1 MDTQM
6 LIRIV
11 VGVLMIA
18 VVGALAVKRVLW
30 LTKLIR
36 SGQPLSE
43 GNNRK
48 DNLGKRITTQFEE
61 VFGQTR
67 LLRWSV
73 PGIAHFF
80 TMWGFFILGSVYV
93 EAFGQLVDH
102 DFHIPIVG
110 RWDALGFLQDFFAV
124 AVLLGI
130 ITFAIIRIVR
140 EPKKHGRDSRFYG
153 SHTGGAW
160 LILFMIFNVI
170 WTYALVRGAAVNT
183 GALPYGNGAFF
194 SQLMGAIL
202 HPLGE
207 PANEWIETLALLA
220 HIAIMLV
227 FLLIVLHSKHL
238 HIGLAP
244 INVTFK
250 RMPNGLGPL
259 LPVESKGEL
268 VDFEDPAE
276 DAVLGRGKIEDF
288 TWKGYLDMTTCTECG
303 RCQSQCPAWNTGKPL
318 SPKLVIMNLR
328 DHMFAK
334 APYILGDKE
343 TPLENT
349 PEGGLGEE
357 LRGEKKSEE
366 HAHEHVP
373 ESGFERIMGSGPD
386 QALRPLVG
394 TLEQGG
400 VIDPDVLWSCTTCG
414 ACVEQCPVDIEH
426 IDHIVDMRRYQVMM
440 ESEFPGEL
448 GVLYKNLENK
458 GNPWGQNAK
467 DRTNWID
474 EVDFDVPVFGKDV
487 DSFEGYEYLFWVG
500 CAGAFEDRAK
510 KTTKAVAEL
519 LAAAGVKYLVLGEGE
534 TCNGD
539 SARRSGN
546 EFLFQQLASQNVETL
561 NDLFEGVE
569 RVDRK
574 VVVTCPHCFN
584 TLGREY
590 PQLGGNYTVLHHTQ
604 LLNRLVRD
612 KKLIPVKSASES
624 GMDITYHDPCYLG
637 RHNKEYSAPREL
649 IGASGAKLTEMPRHA
664 DRGLCCGAGGARM
677 WMEEHIGKRVNVERS
692 EEAVDTGASA
702 IATGCPFCRVMMTD
716 GVDDVTSTRSL
727 DKAPEVLDVAQLL
740 LGSLDKSSFAL
751 PEKGT
756 AANEAEERA
765 AKIAAE
771 APAEAEETETV
782 EEVEAEAAPAEAKAS
797 TATET
802 KPVTGLG
809 VAGGAKKPG
818 KKTAAAEPAD
828 KPAAAAPAKGL
839 GIAGGAKRPGAKK
852 AAPAAESAPAAE
864 APAKAEP
871 EVKGL
876 GIAGGAKRPG
886 AKKAAPAAEP
896 APAAEA
902 PAAEAPAKPEPEV
915 KGLGIASGARRP
927 GAKKA
932 AAPKA
937 APNEGESTVTQP
949 PNVDPD
955 KAEPGAKEDTADSDR
970 GLDEAPKPEPEV
982 KGLGIAPGARRPGA
996 KKAAAPAA
1004 PKAEPEPAAESA
1016 ADSAPEPEPAAEAE
1030 SASSS
1035 NGSSNGDARVVG
1047 DEPPVKGLGIA
1058 KGARRPGRK

>member
-1 MDTQM
+1 VETQM
-6 LIRIV
+6 LIRLV
-11 VGVLMIA
+11 VGLGLTALVLVFA
-18 VVGALAVKRVLW
+18 GKRALW
-30 LTKLIR
+30 LTTLIR
-36 SGQPLSE
+36 SGQKTSE
-43 GNNRK
+43 ENNRK
-48 DNLGKRITTQFEE
+48 DHLGKRITTQFEE

-67 LLRWSV
+67 LLRWSI

-80 TMWGFFILGSVYV
+80 TMWGFFILATVYL
-93 EAFGQLVDH
+93 EAYGLLFAH
-102 DFHIPIVG
+102 DFAIPFVG
-110 RWDALGFLQDFFAV
+110 HWDALGFLQDFFAV

-130 ITFAIIRIVR
+130 ATFAVIRIVR

-183 GALPYGNGAFF
+183 GTLPYGNGAFF
-194 SQLMGAIL
+194 SQLMGSVL
-202 HPLGE
+202 HPLG
-207 PANEWIETLALLA
+207 PTANAWIETIALLL
-220 HIAIMLV
+220 HIGVMLV

-250 RMPNGLGPL
+250 RLPNGLGPL
-259 LPVESKGEL
+259 LPVESNG
-268 VDFEDPAE
+268 VRIDFEDPAE

-288 TWKGYLDMTTCTECG
+288 TWKGYLDFTTCTECG

-328 DHMFAK
+328 DHLFAK

-349 PEGGLGEE
+349 PEGGLGED
-357 LRGEKKSEE
+357 LGGEKHDEE
-366 HAHEHVP
+366 HHVP
-373 ESGFERIMGSGPD
+373 ESGFERIMGSGPA
-386 QALRPLVG
+386 QATRPLVG
-394 TLEQGG
+394 TAEQGG

-440 ESEFPGEL
+440 ESEFPSEL
-448 GVLYKNLENK
+448 GVLFKNLETK

-474 EVDFDVPVFGKDV
+474 EVDFDVPVYGKDV

-500 CAGAFEDRAK
+500 CAGAYEDRAK

-546 EFLFQQLASQNVETL
+546 EFLFQQLAAQNVETL

-604 LLNRLVRD
+604 LLNRLIRD
-612 KKLIPVKSASES
+612 KKLVPVVPVGSNGHGA
-624 GMDITYHDPCYLG
+624 DITYHDPCYLG
-637 RHNKEYSAPREL
+637 RHNKVYEAPREL

-677 WMEEHIGKRVNVERS
+677 WMEEHLGKRVNHERV
-692 EEAVDTGASA
+692 EEALDTGASK
-702 IATGCPFCRVMMTD
+702 IATGCPFCRVMITD
-716 GVDDVTSTRSL
+716 GVDDVAAANDL
-727 DKAPEVLDVAQLL
+727 PKAEVLDVAQLL
-740 LGSLDKSSFAL
+740 LGSLDKNSITL

-756 AANEAEERA
+756 AAKEAEERA
-765 AKIAAE
+765 ARVEAS
-771 APAEAEETETV
+771 APA
-782 EEVEAEAAPAEAKAS
+782 VEAEPEAKPEPKPQAA
-797 TATET
+797 TATAAESPAQPAGT
-802 KPVTGLG
+802 KPVT
-809 VAGGAKKPG
+809 
-818 KKTAAAEPAD
+818 
-828 KPAAAAPAKGL
+828 GL

-852 AAPAAESAPAAE
+852 TAAPAAE
-864 APAKAEP
+864 APPAETTAAARP
-871 EVKGL
+871 AAPSKGL
-876 GIAGGAKRPG
+876 GIAAGAKRPG
-886 AKKAAPAAEP
+886 AKKAAPAAP
-896 APAAEA
+896 AATTAAQAPAS
-902 PAAEAPAKPEPEV
+902 EAPAKPEPEV
-915 KGLGIASGARRP
+915 KGLGIAAGARRP

-932 AAPKA
+932 APAAPAAAAPQAEPEAPAEPASAKPEPEVKGLGIAAGARRPGAKKA
-937 APNEGESTVTQP
+937 APAAPAAAAPQ
-949 PNVDPD
+949 
-955 KAEPGAKEDTADSDR
+955 AEP
-970 GLDEAPKPEPEV
+970 EAPAEPASAKPEPEV

-996 KKAAAPAA
+996 KKAPAA
-1004 PKAEPEPAAESA
+1004 PKPAAPQPEPASDGESSDAPAPSAEGNG
-1016 ADSAPEPEPAAEAE
+1016 EKPA
-1030 SASSS
+1030 
-1035 NGSSNGDARVVG
+1035 
-1047 DEPPVKGLGIA
+1047 PPVKGLGIA
-1058 KGARRPGRK
+1058 KGARPPGKR

>member
-11 VGVLMIA
+11 VVVLMLA
-18 VVGALAVKRVLW
+18 VVGVFALKRVLF
-30 LTKLIR
+30 LTNLIR
-36 SGQPLSE
+36 SGAKTSVE
-43 GNNRK
+43 NNRK
-48 DNLGKRITTQFEE
+48 DNLKKRITTQFEE

-67 LLRWSV
+67 LLRWSI

-93 EAFGQLVDH
+93 EAFGQVVDH
-102 DFHIPIVG
+102 DFHIPLVG

-130 ITFAIIRIVR
+130 ITFAIIRVVR

-170 WTYALVRGAAVNT
+170 WTYALVRGAGANT

-194 SQLMGAIL
+194 SQLMGWVL

-207 PANEWIETLALLA
+207 SANEWIETLALIG
-220 HIAIMLV
+220 HIAVMLI

-244 INVTFK
+244 VNVTFK

-259 LPVESKGEL
+259 LPVEYNGER

-276 DAVLGRGKIEDF
+276 DAILGRGKIEDF
-288 TWKGYLDMTTCTECG
+288 TWKAYLDMTTCTECG

-328 DHMFAK
+328 DHLFAK
-334 APYILGDKE
+334 APYILGDIE
-343 TPLENT
+343 RPLENT
-349 PEGGLGEE
+349 PEGGLGED
-357 LRGEKKSEE
+357 LGGEKHDEE
-366 HAHEHVP
+366 HHVP

-386 QALRPLVG
+386 QATRPLVG

-448 GVLYKNLENK
+448 GVLFKNLENK
-458 GNPWGQNAK
+458 GNPWGQNSK

-474 EVDFDVPVFGKDV
+474 EVEFDVPVYGQDV
-487 DSFEGYEYLFWVG
+487 ESFDGYEYLFWVG
-500 CAGAFEDRAK
+500 CAGAYEDRAK

-519 LAAAGVKYLVLGEGE
+519 LASAGVKYLVLGEGE

-546 EFLFQQLASQNVETL
+546 EFLFQQLAAQNVETL
-561 NDLFEGVE
+561 NELFEGVE

-574 VVVTCPHCFN
+574 IVVTCPHCFN

-590 PQLGGNYTVLHHTQ
+590 PQVGGNYTVLHHTQ

-612 KKLIPVKSASES
+612 KKLVPVKPTD
-624 GMDITYHDPCYLG
+624 GGIDITYHDPCYLG
-637 RHNKEYSAPREL
+637 RHNKVYEAPREL

-677 WMEEHIGKRVNVERS
+677 WMEEHIGKRVNTERT
-692 EEAVDTGASA
+692 EEAMDTAST
-702 IATGCPFCRVMMTD
+702 IATGCPFCRVMITD
-716 GVDDVTSTRSL
+716 GVDDVAAAR
-727 DKAPEVLDVAQLL
+727 DVPKAEVKDVAQLL
-740 LGSLDKSSFAL
+740 LESLDKSGVTL
-751 PEKGT
+751 PDKG
-756 AANEAEERA
+756 AAAKDAEERA
-765 AKIAAE
+765 ARIEAE
-771 APAEAEETETV
+771 APAEADVAEDEE
-782 EEVEAEAAPAEAKAS
+782 EAAPAEAKAS
-797 TATET
+797 TATTES
-802 KPVTGLG
+802 KPVT
-809 VAGGAKKPG
+809 
-818 KKTAAAEPAD
+818 
-828 KPAAAAPAKGL
+828 GL

-852 AAPAAESAPAAE
+852 ADAAAEPADEKPAAAAAP
-864 APAKAEP
+864 
-871 EVKGL
+871 VKGL

-886 AKKAAPAAEP
+886 AKKAAAAPADDAPAKAEATAEP
-896 APAAEA
+896 E
-902 PAAEAPAKPEPEV
+902 AKPEPEV

-932 AAPKA
+932 APAA
-937 APNEGESTVTQP
+937 APAAAAP
-949 PNVDPD
+949 AA
-955 KAEPGAKEDTADSDR
+955 AEP
-970 GLDEAPKPEPEV
+970 EAPAKPEPEV
-982 KGLGIAPGARRPGA
+982 KGLGIAAGARRPGA
-996 KKAAAPAA
+996 KKAAPAAAPPA
-1004 PKAEPEPAAESA
+1004 PKADSPQPESESGGEPSP
-1016 ADSAPEPEPAAEAE
+1016 APETTTDGNGEAPSE
-1030 SASSS
+1030 
-1035 NGSSNGDARVVG
+1035 
-1047 DEPPVKGLGIA
+1047 PVKGLGIA
-1058 KGARRPGRK
+1058 KGARPPGKR

>member
-1 MDTQM
+1 MGNLEIGRHAVETQM
-6 LIRIV
+6 LIRLV
-11 VGVLMIA
+11 VGLGLTALVLVFA
-18 VVGALAVKRVLW
+18 AKRVLW
-30 LTKLIR
+30 LTNLIR
-36 SGQPLSE
+36 SGQKTSPE
-43 GNNRK
+43 NNRK
-48 DNLGKRITTQFEE
+48 DDLGKRITTQFEE

-67 LLRWSV
+67 LLRWSI

-80 TMWGFFILGSVYV
+80 TMWGFFILASVYL
-93 EAFGQLVDH
+93 EAYGLLFVH
-102 DFHIPIVG
+102 NFHIPLIG
-110 RWDALGFLQDFFAV
+110 RWDGLGFIQDFFAV

-130 ITFAIIRIVR
+130 TTFAIIRIVR

-170 WTYALVRGAAVNT
+170 WTYALVRGSAANT
-183 GALPYGNGAFF
+183 GNLPYGNGAFF
-194 SQLMGAIL
+194 SQLMGWVL
-202 HPLGE
+202 NPLGHT
-207 PANEWIETLALLA
+207 ANEWIETIALLL
-220 HIAIMLV
+220 HIGVMLV

-250 RMPNGLGPL
+250 RLPNALGPL
-259 LPVESKGEL
+259 LPVESNGVP

-288 TWKGYLDMTTCTECG
+288 TWKGYLDFTTCTECG

-328 DHMFAK
+328 DHLFAK

-357 LRGEKKSEE
+357 LGGEKHDEE
-366 HAHEHVP
+366 HHVP
-373 ESGFERIMGSGPD
+373 ESGFERVMGSGPA
-386 QALRPLVG
+386 QATRPLVG
-394 TLEQGG
+394 TAEQLG

-440 ESEFPGEL
+440 ESEFPSEL
-448 GVLYKNLENK
+448 GVLFKNLETK

-474 EVDFDVPVFGKDV
+474 EVDFDVPVYGKDV
-487 DSFEGYEYLFWVG
+487 ESFDGYEYLFWVG
-500 CAGAFEDRAK
+500 CAGAYEDRAK

-519 LAAAGVKYLVLGEGE
+519 LAIAGVKYLVLGEGE

-546 EFLFQQLASQNVETL
+546 EFLFQQLAAQNVETL
-561 NDLFEGVE
+561 NQMFEGVE

-590 PQLGGNYTVLHHTQ
+590 PQVGGNYTVLHHTQ
-604 LLNRLVRD
+604 LLNRLIRD
-612 KKLIPVKSASES
+612 KKLVPVSSPDGGK
-624 GMDITYHDPCYLG
+624 DITYHDPCYLG
-637 RHNKEYSAPREL
+637 RHNKVYEAPREL

-677 WMEEHIGKRVNVERS
+677 WMEEHIGKRVNHERV
-692 EEAVDTGASA
+692 EEALDTGASA
-702 IATGCPFCRVMMTD
+702 IATGCPFCRVMITD
-716 GVDDVTSTRSL
+716 GVDDVAAAN
-727 DKAPEVLDVAQLL
+727 DVPKAEVLDVAQLL
-740 LGSLDKSSFAL
+740 LGSLDKSSVKL
-751 PEKGT
+751 PEKG
-756 AANEAEERA
+756 AAAKEAEERA
-765 AKIAAE
+765 AKQ
-771 APAEAEETETV
+771 
-782 EEVEAEAAPAEAKAS
+782 AEAAPKAEASTAVAEPEAKPESAPVAS
-797 TATET
+797 TATGAESPAQPAGT
-802 KPVTGLG
+802 KPVT
-809 VAGGAKKPG
+809 
-818 KKTAAAEPAD
+818 
-828 KPAAAAPAKGL
+828 GL

-852 AAPAAESAPAAE
+852 AAAPAAE
-864 APAKAEP
+864 AAPAEAP
-871 EVKGL
+871 AAPAKGL
-876 GIAGGAKRPG
+876 GLAAGAKRPG
-886 AKKAAPAAEP
+886 AKKAAPAA
-896 APAAEA
+896 AQA

-915 KGLGIASGARRP
+915 KGLGIAAGAKRP

-932 AAPKA
+932 VPAA
-937 APNEGESTVTQP
+937 
-949 PNVDPD
+949 
-955 KAEPGAKEDTADSDR
+955 AEPASTAAEPASTAT
-970 GLDEAPKPEPEV
+970 ESASTAAEPEV

-996 KKAAAPAA
+996 KKTAAAPKPAA
-1004 PKAEPEPAAESA
+1004 PQPEPATDGESA
-1016 ADSAPEPEPAAEAE
+1016 AAPEPSAED
-1030 SASSS
+1030 
-1035 NGSSNGDARVVG
+1035 NG
-1047 DEPPVKGLGIA
+1047 EKPQPPVKGLGIA
-1058 KGARRPGRK
+1058 KGARPPGKR